1 MPYNR
6 ALMGQLR
13 LHHLKGFSMSDNSIY
28 QGHLADGSSVQ
39 KHSVG
44 SLYPCVLF
52 KKYGMFGI
60 ITPSDQH
67 GKLYDSYDLA
77 VKAGLAW
84 KAKH

>member
-1 MPYNR
+1 
-6 ALMGQLR
+6 
-13 LHHLKGFSMSDNSIY
+13 MSTNNSADTY

-77 VKAGLAW
+77 VKAGLEW